1 MMALTPKGGPQVR
14 ANPSGL
20 GDPTKGWDP
29 GVKTLTPKDIGNST
43 EKEGER
49 LSCGWE
55 PSKEVLLPPWW
66 SPKTLPG
73 TLLRTQGLSYLPLS
87 TS

>member
-1 MMALTPKGGPQVR
+1 MGGPEVR
-14 ANPSGL
+14 VNPSAA

-29 GVKTLTPKDIGNST
+29 GVEVLIPKEAGNST

-55 PSKEVLLPPWW
+55 PRRGGPP
-66 SPKTLPG
+66 SLVVAKDAARNSVQDPG
-73 TLLRTQGLSYLPLS
+73 TVLPA
-87 TS
+87 TFH